1 MRVNYERFG
10 FQPLCANTA
19 DIVQVLL
26 VAWDELMLHQP
37 SEHCGHAR
45 FEIVQELVP
54 ITGQK
59 CEQLMRDLDFSLFG
73 LIQLTLSKCCWLLG
87 MS

>member
-1 MRVNYERFG
+1 MPDFII
-10 FQPLCANTA
+10 LCVNTA

-59 CEQLMRDLDFSLFG
+59 CEQLMRDLDFSHYV
-73 LIQLTLSKCCWLLG
+73 LIQMTLSKCCWLLG

>member
-10 FQPLCANTA
+10 FQPLWADTA

-37 SEHCGHAR
+37 SEHFGHAS
-45 FEIVQELVP
+45 FGIVQELVP

-87 MS
+87 LS

>member
-26 VAWDELMLHQP
+26 VAGDELILHQP

-45 FEIVQELVP
+45 LEIVQELVP

-59 CEQLMRDLDFSLFG
+59 CEQLTRDLDFSIFG